1 MTQQKVFFEDDKLV
15 IKSRHDVNPILD
27 RVRQLRDQN
36 IDGLGENK
44 LVGSIPMPLVAA
56 WVKEAGL
63 LWDDTQAVR
72 DLIKRKIQSGE
83 FSKFRVWEGKY

>member
-27 RVRQLRDQN
+27 RLRQLRDQN
-36 IDGLGENK
+36 IDGFGENK
-44 LVGSIPMPLVAA
+44 LVGSIPMPLVTA

>member
-36 IDGLGENK
+36 IDGFGENK
-44 LVGSIPMPLVAA
+44 LVGSIHMPLLPL
-56 WVKEAGL
+56 GS
-63 LWDDTQAVR
+63 
-72 DLIKRKIQSGE
+72 RKLACCGTTRRPSGI
-83 FSKFRVWEGKY
+83 